1 MQNKIIL
8 IIGVSGSGKTTIGKM
23 LAQKTGYEFYDAD
36 NFHTPK
42 NIEKMKAGIP
52 LTDEDRWPWLDNMN
66 NFAKEKIKTGSIIL
80 ACSALK
86 EIYRKHLIKD
96 IEANCYWVFLK
107 GSYDTILQRMKKRQE
122 HYMPSALLQ
131 SQFDALEEPADAIIE
146 DTSQAPEIIV
156 EHIIKAIE

>member
-1 MQNKIIL
+1 MHRE
-8 IIGVSGSGKTTIGKM
+8 V
-23 LAQKTGYEFYDAD
+23 
-36 NFHTPK
+36 P
-42 NIEKMKAGIP
+42 NINP
-52 LTDEDRWPWLDNMN
+52 PWLDNMN

-86 EIYRKHLIKD
+86 EIYRRHLIKD
-96 IEANCYWVFLK
+96 IEANFHWVFLK

-156 EHIIKAIE
+156 EHIIEAIE